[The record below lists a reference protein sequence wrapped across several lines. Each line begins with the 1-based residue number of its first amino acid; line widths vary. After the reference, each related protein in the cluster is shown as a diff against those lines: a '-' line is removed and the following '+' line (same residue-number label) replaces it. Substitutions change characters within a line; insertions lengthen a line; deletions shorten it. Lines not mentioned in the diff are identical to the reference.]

1 MRLIDADALKD
12 MSVRYFYMPGD
23 QNSHLIK
30 QWMKVAI
37 NNCIALLD
45 NAPTINAVEVVYC
58 KDCKYRNTESCAM
71 SFWELNT
78 GKLFSR
84 ESDNGFCNYGK
95 GKKNEID

>member
-1 MRLIDADALKD
+1 
-12 MSVRYFYMPGD
+12 
-23 QNSHLIK
+23 
-30 QWMKVAI
+30 MKVAI